1 MLIGPSD
8 EQWDE
13 IILVLYPRRSSF
25 ERMLER
31 PEYQASAQLR
41 VAALQDSRLIAA
53 TAPQTIG
60 RIARTLYKLTSR
72 RDRRSP

>member
-1 MLIGPSD
+1 
-8 EQWDE
+8 
-13 IILVLYPRRSSF
+13 
-25 ERMLER
+25 MLER

-41 VAALQDSRLIAA
+41 VAALQEARLIAA

-60 RIARTLYKLTSR
+60 RIAWTLYKLTSR

>member
-1 MLIGPSD
+1 MLIETSD
-8 EQWDE
+8 ERWDE
-13 IILVLYPRRSSF
+13 IILVLSPQKLH

-53 TAPQTIG
+53 TAPDDWSDCLDALQ
-60 RIARTLYKLTSR
+60 A
-72 RDRRSP
+72 DEPSPSVAP